1 MQATV
6 KPTTT
11 MKKIGRL
18 ERPDNFGSAQMF
30 SNPFLERIS
39 RTHISI
45 PITLFL
51 GISAFSFYYAVTST
65 AISLGTGLLV
75 MVLGLFA
82 FTFVE
87 YMMHKHFFHMEPDTP
102 LKDKLQYSVHGV
114 HHDYPKDKDRLAM
127 PPFVSAAYAA
137 IFYLVFTLIM
147 GDFALY
153 FLPGFL
159 IGYALYLAIH
169 FIVHAYNPP
178 KNFLKVLW
186 VNHAIHHYKDPD
198 TSFGVSSPL
207 WDYLLGTMP
216 KKD

>member
-1 MQATV
+1 
-6 KPTTT
+6 

-18 ERPDNFGSAQMF
+18 DKPDNFGSAKMF
-30 SNPFLERIS
+30 SNPLMERIS
-39 RTHISI
+39 RTHIAI
-45 PITLFL
+45 PITMFL
-51 GISAFSFYYAVTST
+51 TISAVSFYYALTVTE
-65 AISLGTGLLV
+65 IGLGIGMLV
-75 MVLGLFA
+75 LAVGLFA

-102 LKDKLQYSVHGV
+102 AKDKLQYSIHGV

-147 GDFALY
+147 GDYALY

-159 IGYALYLAIH
+159 LGYTAYLGVH

-178 KNFLKVLW
+178 KNFLKILW

>member
-1 MQATV
+1 
-6 KPTTT
+6 

-18 ERPDNFGSAQMF
+18 EKPDNFGSAHMF
-30 SNPFLERIS
+30 SNPILERIS

-45 PITLFL
+45 PITMFL
-51 GISAFSFYYAVTST
+51 VMALISFYIAYTETST
-65 AISLGTGLLV
+65 FIGTGILL
-75 MVLGLFA
+75 LIAGFIF

-87 YMMHKHFFHMEPDTP
+87 YFMHKYFFHMEPNTP
-102 LKDKLQYSVHGV
+102 IKDKVQYSIHGV

-137 IFYLVFTLIM
+137 ILYLIFKLIM
-147 GDFALY
+147 GDLAYY

-159 IGYALYLAIH
+159 IGYASYLGVH
-169 FIVHAYNPP
+169 YIVHAFPPP
-178 KNFLKVLW
+178 KNFFKTLW

-198 TSFGVSSPL
+198 SAFGVSTPL
-207 WDYLLGTMP
+207 WDIILGTMP

>member
-1 MQATV
+1 
-6 KPTTT
+6 

-18 ERPDNFGSAQMF
+18 DKPDNFGSAKMF
-30 SNPFLERIS
+30 SNPILEKIS
-39 RTHISI
+39 RTHILV
-45 PITLFL
+45 PITLFMV
-51 GISAFSFYYAVTST
+51 ISAVSFYYGVTT
-65 AISLGTGLLV
+65 TTIPLGIGLLV
-75 MVLGLFA
+75 LFAGLFA

-102 LKDKLQYSVHGV
+102 LKDKLQYTVHGV

-147 GDFALY
+147 GNYALY

-159 IGYALYLAIH
+159 LGYTAYLGVH
-169 FIVHAYNPP
+169 YIVHAYNPP
-178 KNFLKVLW
+178 KNFFKALW

-207 WDYLLGTMP
+207 WDFLLGTMP

>member
-1 MQATV
+1 
-6 KPTTT
+6 

-178 KNFLKVLW
+178 KNFLKILW

>member
-1 MQATV
+1 
-6 KPTTT
+6 

-18 ERPDNFGSAQMF
+18 ERPDNFGSAKLF
-30 SNPFLERIS
+30 SNPILERIS
-39 RTHISI
+39 RTHIMV
-45 PITLFL
+45 PISLFFA
-51 GISAFSFYYAVTST
+51 ISSVSFYYAITT
-65 AISLGTGLLV
+65 TDIGIGKGLGVIL
-75 MVLGLFA
+75 LGLFA
-82 FTFVE
+82 FTLVE

-102 LKDKLQYSVHGV
+102 FKDKLQYSMHGV

-137 IFYLVFTLIM
+137 IFYLVFRLIM
-147 GDFALY
+147 GDYSLY

-159 IGYALYLAIH
+159 IGYAAYLGVH
-169 FIVHAYNPP
+169 YIVHSFNPP

-186 VNHAIHHYKDPD
+186 VNHAIHHYKDPE

-207 WDYLLGTMP
+207 WDYLLGTLP

>member
-1 MQATV
+1 
-6 KPTTT
+6 

-18 ERPDNFGSAQMF
+18 DRPDNFGSAQMF
-30 SNPFLERIS
+30 SNPILERIS
-39 RTHISI
+39 RTHIMV
-45 PITLFL
+45 PITLFFA
-51 GISAFSFYYAVTST
+51 ISSVSFYYAVTATS
-65 AISLGTGLLV
+65 ISLSVGMLV
-75 MVLGLFA
+75 VLFGVFA

-87 YMMHKHFFHMEPDTP
+87 YMMHKHFFHMEPDTAF
-102 LKDKLQYSVHGV
+102 KDKLQYSIHGV

-137 IFYLVFTLIM
+137 IFYLVFQLIM
-147 GDFALY
+147 GDYSLY

-159 IGYALYLAIH
+159 IGYSAYLGVH
-169 FIVHAYNPP
+169 YIVHAYNPP

-186 VNHAIHHYKDPD
+186 VNHAIHHYKDPE

>member
-1 MQATV
+1 
-6 KPTTT
+6 

-18 ERPDNFGSAQMF
+18 DKPDNFGSARMF
-30 SNPFLERIS
+30 SNPLLEKIS
-39 RTHISI
+39 RTNILV
-45 PITLFL
+45 PITMFFV
-51 GISAFSFYYAVTST
+51 ISSVSFYYAVTT
-65 AISLGTGLLV
+65 TDIALEVGIPVLLA
-75 MVLGLFA
+75 GLFV

-87 YMMHKHFFHMEPDTP
+87 YMMHKHFFHMQPDTP
-102 LKDKLQYSVHGV
+102 IKDKLQYTVHGV

-137 IFYLVFTLIM
+137 IFYLVFRLVM

-159 IGYALYLAIH
+159 IGYAAYLGVH
-169 FIVHAYNPP
+169 FLVHAYNPP

-198 TSFGVSSPL
+198 VSFGVSSPL
-207 WDYLLGTMP
+207 WDILLGTMP

>member
-1 MQATV
+1 
-6 KPTTT
+6 

-18 ERPDNFGSAQMF
+18 DRPDNHGSAHMF
-30 SNPFLERIS
+30 SNPLLEKIS

-45 PITLFL
+45 PITMFI
-51 GISAFSFYYAVTST
+51 GISFVLFYYAITATETSYG
-65 AISLGTGLLV
+65 LGVLLFL
-75 MVLGLFA
+75 LGFFV

-87 YMMHKHFFHMEPDTP
+87 YMMHKYFFHMEPDTP
-102 LKDKLQYSVHGV
+102 AKDKLQYAIHGV

-137 IFYLVFTLIM
+137 IIYLVFNLIL
-147 GDFALY
+147 GDYSLY
-153 FLPGFL
+153 FVPGFL
-159 IGYALYLAIH
+159 FGYAVYLGVH
-169 FIVHAYNPP
+169 YMVHAYQPP

-198 TSFGVSSPL
+198 RAFGVSSPL
-207 WDYLLGTMP
+207 WDFIMGTLP

>member
-1 MQATV
+1 
-6 KPTTT
+6 

-18 ERPDNFGSAQMF
+18 DRPDNFGSATLF
-30 SNPFLERIS
+30 SNPVLERIS

-51 GISAFSFYYAVTST
+51 SISSVSMYYGVVTTSIPLGLGLAFS
-65 AISLGTGLLV
+65 
-75 MVLGLFA
+75 VLGLLA

-102 LKDKLQYSVHGV
+102 LKDKLQYNVHGV

-137 IFYLVFTLIM
+137 ILYLVFNLLM

-159 IGYALYLAIH
+159 LGYSGYLG
-169 FIVHAYNPP
+169 VHYVVHVYNPP
-178 KNFLKVLW
+178 KNFFKVLW
-186 VNHAIHHYKDPD
+186 VNHAIHHYKNPD
-198 TSFGVSSPL
+198 SAFGVSSPL
-207 WDYLLGTMP
+207 WDYLLGTLP
-216 KKD
+216 KKE

>member
-1 MQATV
+1 
-6 KPTTT
+6 

-18 ERPDNFGSAQMF
+18 DRPDNFGSATLF
-30 SNPFLERIS
+30 SNPVLERIS

-51 GISAFSFYYAVTST
+51 FISTVSMYYGVVATSIPLGFGLAFS
-65 AISLGTGLLV
+65 
-75 MVLGLFA
+75 VLGILA
-82 FTFVE
+82 FTLVE
-87 YMMHKHFFHMEPDTP
+87 YLMHKHFFHMEPDTP
-102 LKDKLQYSVHGV
+102 LKDKLQYNVHGV
-114 HHDYPKDKDRLAM
+114 HHDYPRDKDRLAM

-137 IFYLVFTLIM
+137 ILYLVFTLLM

-159 IGYALYLAIH
+159 LGYSGYLG
-169 FIVHAYNPP
+169 VHYVVHVYNPP

-198 TSFGVSSPL
+198 SAFGVSSPL
-207 WDYLLGTMP
+207 WDYLLGTLP
-216 KKD
+216 KKE

>member
-1 MQATV
+1 
-6 KPTTT
+6 

-18 ERPDNFGSAQMF
+18 DRPDNFGSARMF
-30 SNPFLERIS
+30 ENPILERIS
-39 RTHISI
+39 RTHIMI
-45 PITLFL
+45 PITMFL
-51 GISAFSFYYAVTST
+51 VFSAVSFYYALETP
-65 AISLGTGLLV
+65 IQLGTGVLV
-75 MVLGLFA
+75 MLIGYIV

-102 LKDKLQYSVHGV
+102 MKDKLQYSVHGV

-137 IFYLVFTLIM
+137 IFYLVFKLIM
-147 GDFALY
+147 GDFAYY

-159 IGYALYLAIH
+159 LGYASYLGVH
-169 FIVHAYNPP
+169 YIVHAFNPP
-178 KNFLKVLW
+178 KNFLKILW

-198 TSFGVSSPL
+198 SAFGVSTPL
-207 WDYLLGTMP
+207 WDILLGTMP

>member
-1 MQATV
+1 
-6 KPTTT
+6 

-18 ERPDNFGSAQMF
+18 DRPDNFGSAVLF
-30 SNPFLERIS
+30 ESPILERIS

-45 PITLFL
+45 PIIMFL
-51 GISAFSFYYAVTST
+51 GLSGISFFYALTST
-65 AISLGTGLLV
+65 DISLGIGFLV
-75 MVLGLFA
+75 LVAGYFV

-102 LKDKLQYSVHGV
+102 VKDKLQYSVHGV
-114 HHDYPKDKDRLAM
+114 HHDYPRDKDRLAM

-137 IFYLVFTLIM
+137 IFYLVFRLIM
-147 GDFALY
+147 GDYALY

-159 IGYALYLAIH
+159 SGYASYLGVH
-169 FIVHAYNPP
+169 YIVHAFSPP

-198 TSFGVSSPL
+198 MAFGVSTPL
-207 WDYLLGTMP
+207 WDIIFGTNP